1 LLYFSLVFCYDRKSE
16 RFGRTERIMSKVIS
30 IALRKGGSGK
40 TTTAVNLASAL
51 QLKGYKTLLIDLE
64 HTANATISVGID
76 PFTLP
81 SSINTLF
88 TDVGAQPQDVLVKT
102 EYGLTVLPA
111 TEDLE
116 QTEAGMTATHI
127 GLLKPIIEALRD
139 SFDFI
144 IIDTPPGKSYLS
156 LSALVASDYVL
167 IPLQTHYLAMQG
179 LMRILDDVRKIK
191 NGLNPHLEILGI
203 LPTMVQPN
211 TNIARTILKT
221 VQGQYTNLVLPLEIK
236 YSVKHA
242 EASLIGKPI
251 VIYSPTHE
259 GAQEYFK
266 LAEVVYDKAK

>member
-1 LLYFSLVFCYDRKSE
+1 
-16 RFGRTERIMSKVIS
+16 MSKVIS

-51 QLKGYKTLLIDLE
+51 QLRGHNTLLIDLE

-76 PFTLP
+76 PFTLTA
-81 SSINTLF
+81 SINTLF
-88 TDVGAQPQDVLVKT
+88 TDMDVQPQDVLVKT
-102 EYGLTVLPA
+102 DYGLTVLPA

-127 GLLKPIIEALRD
+127 GLLKPIVEALRD
-139 SFDFI
+139 QFDFI

-179 LMRILDDVRKIK
+179 LARILDDVRKVK
-191 NGLNPHLEILGI
+191 KGLNPRLEILGI
-203 LPTMVQPN
+203 LPTMVQPY
-211 TNIARTILKT
+211 TNISKT
-221 VQGQYTNLVLPLEIK
+221 VLQNVLEQYTDLVLPLEIK

-242 EASLIGKPI
+242 EASLIGQPI
-251 VIYSPTHE
+251 VIYSPSHE

-266 LAEVVYDKAK
+266 LAEVIYGKAK

>member
-1 LLYFSLVFCYDRKSE
+1 M
-16 RFGRTERIMSKVIS
+16 GKVIS

-51 QLKGYKTLLIDLE
+51 QLKGKNTLLIDLE

-81 SSINTLF
+81 HSINTLF
-88 TDVGAQPQDVLVKT
+88 TNVETQPQDVIIKT
-102 EYGLTVLPA
+102 EYGLSVLPA
-111 TEDLE
+111 TEELE

-127 GLLKPIIEALRD
+127 GLLKPIIEAVRD

-179 LMRILDDVRKIK
+179 LARILDDVRKVK
-191 NGLNPHLEILGI
+191 KGLNPTLEVIGI
-203 LPTMVQPN
+203 LPTMVQLN
-211 TNIARTILKT
+211 TNISRTILKN
-221 VQGQYTNLVLPLEIK
+221 VHEQYANLVLPLEIK

-242 EASLIGKPI
+242 EASLIGQPI
-251 VIYSPTHE
+251 VIYSPSHE
-259 GAQEYFK
+259 GAKEYFQ
-266 LAEVVYDKAK
+266 LAEVIYGKAN

>member
-1 LLYFSLVFCYDRKSE
+1 M
-16 RFGRTERIMSKVIS
+16 GRVIS

-51 QLKGYKTLLIDLE
+51 QLRGYNTLLIDLE

-76 PFTLP
+76 PFALER
-81 SSINTLF
+81 SINTLF
-88 TDVGAQPQDVLVKT
+88 TDVDAQPHDVMVRT

-156 LSALVASDYVL
+156 LSALVASDAVL

-179 LMRILDDVRKIK
+179 LARILEDVRKVK
-191 NGLNPHLEILGI
+191 KGLNPTLEVAGI

-211 TNIARTILKT
+211 TNISRTVIKN
-221 VQGQYTNLVLPLEIK
+221 VREQYADLVLPLEIK

-242 EASLIGKPI
+242 EASLVGQPI
-251 VIYSPTHE
+251 VIYSPSHE
-259 GAQEYFK
+259 GALEYFK
-266 LAEVVYDKAK
+266 LAEVIYGKAE

>member
-1 LLYFSLVFCYDRKSE
+1 
-16 RFGRTERIMSKVIS
+16 MSKVIS

-51 QLKGYKTLLIDLE
+51 QLRGHNTLLIDLE

-76 PFTLP
+76 PFTLTA
-81 SSINTLF
+81 SINTLF
-88 TDVGAQPQDVLVKT
+88 TDVDVQPQDVLVRT
-102 EYGLTVLPA
+102 DYGLTVLPS

-116 QTEAGMTATHI
+116 QTEAGMTAAHI
-127 GLLKPIIEALRD
+127 GLLKPLVEALRD
-139 SFDFI
+139 QFDFI

-179 LMRILDDVRKIK
+179 LVRILDDVHKVK
-191 NGLNPHLEILGI
+191 KGLNPRLEILGI
-203 LPTMVQPN
+203 LPTMVQPY
-211 TNIARTILKT
+211 TNISKT
-221 VQGQYTNLVLPLEIK
+221 VLQNVLEQYTDLVLPLEIK

-242 EASLIGKPI
+242 EASLIGQPI
-251 VIYSPTHE
+251 VIYSPSHE

-266 LAEVVYDKAK
+266 LAEVIYGKAT